1 MNVGMIGGA
10 EGPTQ
15 ILVSAAEVTQVSGG
29 MLAGFIV
36 LAMAIGYLLGSLE
49 FGIIV
54 SKFLYGDDV
63 RNHGSGNAGM
73 TNVLRTFGKKAAALV
88 LVGDMGKGIL
98 SVILIRTLAQ
108 SFCYTAYPNGVDLG
122 AVAAFFA
129 VIGHLFPLFFGFKG
143 GKGVAVAS
151 GTILVTNPMV
161 FLGILLVF
169 LIVVG
174 FTRIVSLASI
184 LGAVCYPIF
193 TLIYCLVF
201 QQNPL
206 VNTLFAACMAGLV
219 IFMHRANIQRL
230 RQGTEYRFGQKK

>member
-1 MNVGMIGGA
+1 MIGGA
-10 EGPTQ
+10 DGPTQ
-15 ILVSAAEVTQVSGG
+15 ILVSAAEMTQVSGG
-29 MLAGFIV
+29 MLAGFV
-36 LAMAIGYLLGSLE
+36 ALAMAIGYLLGSLE

-54 SKFLYGDDV
+54 SKLLYGDDV

-88 LVGDMGKGIL
+88 LVGDMGKGMV
-98 SVILIRTLAQ
+98 SVLLIRTLAQ
-108 SFCYTAYPNGVDLG
+108 SFFYTAYPNGVDLG
-122 AVAAFFA
+122 AVAGFFA
-129 VIGHLFPLFFGFKG
+129 VIGHLFPLYFGFKG
-143 GKGVAVAS
+143 GKGVAVAA
-151 GTILVTNPMV
+151 GTILITNPTV

-184 LGAVCYPIF
+184 MGAISYPIF
-193 TLIYCLVF
+193 TLIYSLVY

-206 VNTLFAACMAGLV
+206 VNTLSALCMAGLV

-230 RQGTEYRFGQKK
+230 RQGAEYRFGQKK